1 MKHRVTEIN
10 YQSDLAGNTGEEE
23 ALMKKI
29 HLTWKLTWEARS
41 VTKVRRAM
49 YVCKG

>member
-10 YQSDLAGNTGEEE
+10 YQSDLVGNTGEEE
-23 ALMKKI
+23 VLMKKI